1 MAPFRVVSETLASAR
16 AAGLHW
22 LCTGSAGTEAP
33 ITPPDPA
40 QRRSEL
46 VSPPFNGRPT
56 MTISLHAVV
65 RRQEPLLFGE
75 HARLITTFGTNT
87 IAEEWHERS
96 PLHVRCTYL
105 WTRGHARG
113 QYTCTSLY
121 YVHTPQPSPV
131 HPSIHPSFSIRFDPI
146 PSHPILERQVRAH
159 RLSIHLSLG
168 SFRARSP
175 LGLPPAPAH
184 FPSPLL
190 LPPSLFFQPL
200 AFSLPPGKARRR
212 SWAGTG

>member
-16 AAGLHW
+16 AAGLRW
-22 LCTGSAGTEAP
+22 LCNGSAGTEAP

-40 QRRSEL
+40 QCRHEL

-56 MTISLHAVV
+56 MTISCITVV
-65 RRQEPLLFGE
+65 RRQESLLFGE
-75 HARLITTFGTNT
+75 HARLITTFGTYT
-87 IAEEWHERS
+87 IAEWHELS
-96 PLHVRCTYL
+96 PLHVRCTYP

-113 QYTCTSLY
+113 QYTCSSLY
-121 YVHTPQPSPV
+121 YVHTYTPTQSS
-131 HPSIHPSFSIRFDPI
+131 PSIHLFRFDSIR
-146 PSHPILERQVRAH
+146 SNPILERQVRAH

-175 LGLPPAPAH
+175 LCLPPAPAH
-184 FPSPLL
+184 SPSPLL
-190 LPPSLFFQPL
+190 LPPSLFFQPS
-200 AFSLPPGKARRR
+200 ASSLPPGKARRR